1 MVVLLGQ
8 ALSRRNFLV
17 RAGSPDRKMDRGGR
31 FRDAGVRGYIPYLQM
46 CVCYDRLGEWKTA
59 ERYNELAERCRP
71 GTETCQL
78 NRKYFEKR
86 KVQQIERRQ

>member
-1 MVVLLGQ
+1 MMLEC
-8 ALSRRNFLV
+8 
-17 RAGSPDRKMDRGGR
+17 
-31 FRDAGVRGYIPYLQM
+31 RGYIPYLQM

-86 KVQQIERRQ
+86 KVQQIERRQRGDSRSFGQKIAEVAVSDGQHRL

>member
-1 MVVLLGQ
+1 MM
-8 ALSRRNFLV
+8 
-17 RAGSPDRKMDRGGR
+17 PEC
-31 FRDAGVRGYIPYLQM
+31 RGYVPYLQM
-46 CVCYDRLGEWKTA
+46 CVCYDRLGEWKMA

-86 KVQQIERRQ
+86 KHSKLNGDSEVTAGVLDKKSQK